1 MAAFGAGCGDDQHD
15 WLAEICAASARGF
28 AVSGFRHFKT
38 RAEDFPTIKLS
49 AVTPEMP
56 AIQADLK
63 PGGGRF
69 KRVNYMNPEVQFDK
83 GNEWVEY
90 FQKNFVQ

>member
-1 MAAFGAGCGDDQHD
+1 
-15 WLAEICAASARGF
+15 
-28 AVSGFRHFKT
+28 
-38 RAEDFPTIKLS
+38 
-49 AVTPEMP
+49 MP
-56 AIQADLK
+56 ALQADLK